1 LVQGSLEELSFEI
14 YAVNYEIPVPK
25 MREGSNPSPCYSLF
39 LNILVSTFI
48 QNGNSLLPP
57 DMSLHLVISKASKTY
72 ASGFRGSRKGRRG
85 GWGQEMRMG
94 INRIKA
100 GRLFST
106 KILPG
111 MEADP

>member
-1 LVQGSLEELSFEI
+1 MVQGSLEELSFEI

-39 LNILVSTFI
+39 LNLVSTFI

-57 DMSLHLVISKASKTY
+57 DMSIHLVISKASKTY
-72 ASGFRGSRKGRRG
+72 APGFRGSSKGRRG
-85 GWGQEMRMG
+85 GWGQETRRG

-100 GRLFST
+100 GRLFLT
-106 KILPG
+106 KILSG
-111 MEADP
+111 MEAVP